1 MHFIFMLKAIILT
14 ATSLPGFAHFPLP
27 EFMSLHFCL
36 EVQETS
42 GGTVK
47 KEEEDEEQ
55 RWERERKEKQE
66 QRQRELE
73 ETKERER
80 QELERLEKE
89 MVTVNPACRCLKDLD
104 LKLTVTTPV
113 SNQLLEEAVQL
124 EKEGEEMGGEADIKK
139 GEDDEQIREEPK
151 VENPL
156 EKYMKMV
163 LEAREKQNEQVSL
176 I

>member
-1 MHFIFMLKAIILT
+1 
-14 ATSLPGFAHFPLP
+14 
-27 EFMSLHFCL
+27 MSLHFCL
-36 EVQETS
+36 DVQETS
-42 GGTVK
+42 GDSVK
-47 KEEEDEEQ
+47 KEEEEEEQ

-73 ETKERER
+73 ETKELEL

-89 MVTVNPACRCLKDLD
+89 TVTVNPAWRCIKDVD
-104 LKLTVTTPV
+104 LNLTVTASL
-113 SNQLLEEAVQL
+113 SNQLLEEAVQT
-124 EKEGEEMGGEADIKK
+124 EKEGEETEEEADIKK
-139 GEDDEQIREEPK
+139 GEDDEQSREEPK